1 MIKSSLLTLLTLT
14 SIAISA
20 PAPVAEKKAP
30 EPHPTTVTFF
40 IANVECGECLDN
52 IASSLKKVRSFTG
65 VTGLT
70 EDSGY
75 ANISFDS
82 HANSYH
88 EIANAIATAKPAH
101 DRPYV
106 PTLKLRI
113 PDYAKGDNAA
123 NVDKVF
129 AKQAANVKVEATDR
143 AKGEFTVH
151 FLPLKLDPAK
161 TGPQG
166 FNGGAFGH
174 PIHDAPPKGLGLTFA
189 FVREGVAKP
198 AAKAK

>member
-1 MIKSSLLTLLTLT
+1 MKAFLAVFLSLAAL
-14 SIAISA
+14 AVSA
-20 PAPVAEKKAP
+20 PVPEKKAP

-40 IANVECGECLDN
+40 IANVQCGEC
-52 IASSLKKVRSFTG
+52 IGSITESLKKVRSFTG

-70 EDSGY
+70 PDSGY
-75 ANISFDS
+75 ANVSFDS

-88 EIANAIATAKPAH
+88 EIANAIATAAPAH
-101 DRPYV
+101 GKAYE

-113 PDYAKGDNAA
+113 PDYAKGENAA
-123 NVDKVF
+123 GVDQVF

-143 AKGEFTVH
+143 AKGEFVVH

-161 TGPQG
+161 NAPQG

-174 PIHDAPPKGLGLTFA
+174 PIHDAPPKGLGLNFA
-189 FVREGVAKP
+189 IVREGAPKA
-198 AAKAK
+198 AAK